1 MSHEQTHCA
10 HCVEVHLQSQKY
22 EKDFRQWVWRLVLV
36 VPATLALMFL
46 SYPPW
51 MGWFLCAPVY
61 FISGFP
67 FLKGMVFSLW
77 RRHPD
82 MNALIGLGATAAF
95 FSKYFDTTA
104 MLMTFLMIGHLL
116 EAKTKRAA
124 SRSLQSLFEEMPR
137 AVHRFAGENL
147 EDVEA
152 KELKE
157 GDFILVRPGEEILID
172 GTIVEGMSAVNE
184 SLLTGESLPTLRRF
198 GDKVY
203 AGTHNIDG
211 SIKVRVEKVEEK
223 TFLAQIR
230 KRTEEALTAKAPI
243 EKLADKISAVFVPIV
258 LVTAVVAFWFW
269 YQIDP
274 RHDFSLAIRFA
285 IAVVI
290 IACPCALGL
299 ATPTAVMAGVGR
311 GATTGILIKGGE
323 VLEKAENLHTIVL
336 DKTGTITEGRPKVKE
351 VLLPKE
357 PLMES
362 VEVIRLAAM
371 VENYSEHLLA
381 RAMVEEAK
389 KRKLELKPLTNFK
402 AYPGLGA
409 KAVWEGKEILVG
421 SAGFLADS
429 GIPYANLAEA
439 AQEKRERGFT
449 VIFVVLDR
457 HLLGAIVLEDII
469 KARAQEAVQ
478 KLKGMGLA
486 VWMIT
491 GDQKATAEEVAEDLG
506 ISKVMSSMKPS
517 EKVAAIA
524 ELKKEG
530 LGVAMVGDGINDA
543 MALAAADVGIA
554 YASGSDLAKA
564 ASDIT
569 LLRNDPMAI
578 VDAIE
583 LAKKTYRTIRQ
594 NLWFSFGYNLLAI
607 PIAAG
612 VFYPTLGLKL
622 SPEIA
627 AIAMSL
633 SSVSVVLNSLRLRRG

>member
-1 MSHEQTHCA
+1 MG
-10 HCVEVHLQSQKY
+10 
-22 EKDFRQWVWRLVLV
+22 
-36 VPATLALMFL
+36 LAAGSGRARHAGPHVSFL
-46 SYPPW
+46 SAVD
-51 MGWFLCAPVY
+51 GV
-61 FISGFP
+61 
-67 FLKGMVFSLW
+67 VSLW

-82 MNALIGLGATAAF
+82 MNALIGLGATSAF

-104 MLMTFLMIGHLL
+104 MLMTFLMIGHVW
-116 EAKTKRAA
+116 EEKKKRAA

-157 GDFILVRPGEEILID
+157 GDFILVRPGEEIPID

-243 EKLADKISAVFVPIV
+243 EKLADKISAVFVHIV

-311 GATTGILIKGGE
+311 GATTGILIKGGD

-351 VLLPKE
+351 VLLPKQ
-357 PLMES
+357 PPMES
-362 VEVIRLAAM
+362 VE
-371 VENYSEHLLA
+371 
-381 RAMVEEAK
+381 
-389 KRKLELKPLTNFK
+389 
-402 AYPGLGA
+402 G
-409 KAVWEGKEILVG
+409 
-421 SAGFLADS
+421 
-429 GIPYANLAEA
+429 
-439 AQEKRERGFT
+439 
-449 VIFVVLDR
+449 
-457 HLLGAIVLEDII
+457 
-469 KARAQEAVQ
+469 
-478 KLKGMGLA
+478 
-486 VWMIT
+486 
-491 GDQKATAEEVAEDLG
+491 
-506 ISKVMSSMKPS
+506 
-517 EKVAAIA
+517 
-524 ELKKEG
+524 
-530 LGVAMVGDGINDA
+530 
-543 MALAAADVGIA
+543 
-554 YASGSDLAKA
+554 
-564 ASDIT
+564 
-569 LLRNDPMAI
+569 
-578 VDAIE
+578 
-583 LAKKTYRTIRQ
+583 
-594 NLWFSFGYNLLAI
+594 
-607 PIAAG
+607 
-612 VFYPTLGLKL
+612 
-622 SPEIA
+622 
-627 AIAMSL
+627 
-633 SSVSVVLNSLRLRRG
+633 

>member
-1 MSHEQTHCA
+1 
-10 HCVEVHLQSQKY
+10 
-22 EKDFRQWVWRLVLV
+22 
-36 VPATLALMFL
+36 
-46 SYPPW
+46 
-51 MGWFLCAPVY
+51 
-61 FISGFP
+61 
-67 FLKGMVFSLW
+67 
-77 RRHPD
+77 
-82 MNALIGLGATAAF
+82 
-95 FSKYFDTTA
+95 
-104 MLMTFLMIGHLL
+104 
-116 EAKTKRAA
+116 
-124 SRSLQSLFEEMPR
+124 
-137 AVHRFAGENL
+137 
-147 EDVEA
+147 
-152 KELKE
+152 
-157 GDFILVRPGEEILID
+157 
-172 GTIVEGMSAVNE
+172 
-184 SLLTGESLPTLRRF
+184 
-198 GDKVY
+198 
-203 AGTHNIDG
+203 IDG
-211 SIKVRVEKVEEK
+211 SIKVHVEKIEEK

-230 KRTEEALTAKAPI
+230 KRTEEALAAKAPV

-258 LVTAVVAFWFW
+258 LIVGVAAFLFW
-269 YQIDP
+269 YQTSP
-274 RHDFSLAIRFA
+274 QHDFERAMRFA

-323 VLEKAENLHTIVL
+323 VLEKVAHLHTLVL
-336 DKTGTITEGRPKVKE
+336 DKTGTITEGRPRVKE
-351 VLLPKE
+351 VLLP
-357 PLMES
+357 ES
-362 VEVIRLAAM
+362 PIVEAGEVVRLAAM

-381 RAMVEEAK
+381 RAMVEEAR
-389 KRKLELKPLTNFK
+389 KRKLELKPVTQFK

-409 KAVWEGKEILVG
+409 KAVWEGKEILIG
-421 SAGFLADS
+421 SAHFLADND
-429 GIPYANLAEA
+429 IPCAGLAEH

-449 VIFVVLDR
+449 VIFVALDR
-457 HLLGAIVLEDII
+457 NLLGALVLEDEI

-517 EKVAAIA
+517 EKVEAIA
-524 ELKKEG
+524 ALKKEG
-530 LGVAMVGDGINDA
+530 VGVAMVGDGINDA

-569 LLRNDPMAI
+569 LLRTDPIAI

-594 NLWFSFGYNLLAI
+594 NLWLSFMYNVIAI

-612 VFYPTLGLKL
+612 IFYPTFGLKL

-633 SSVSVVLNSLRLRRG
+633 SSVSVVLNSLRLRGG